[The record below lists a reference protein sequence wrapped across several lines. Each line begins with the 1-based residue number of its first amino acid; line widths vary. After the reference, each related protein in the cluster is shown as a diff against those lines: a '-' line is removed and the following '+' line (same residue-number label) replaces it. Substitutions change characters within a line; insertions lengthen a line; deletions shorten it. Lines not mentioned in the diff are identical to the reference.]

1 MNTYK
6 MLFKYHP
13 KEIAVP
19 YREICRDKDEFY
31 KKLNLYIGIY
41 KSPIFASLY
50 NRCHLYLYFQP
61 HLA

>member
-1 MNTYK
+1 MKLIVHQLIQLSKKLCKLRKFMINKTYSNK

-31 KKLNLYIGIY
+31 KK
-41 KSPIFASLY
+41 SV
-50 NRCHLYLYFQP
+50 
-61 HLA
+61 